1 MNASVS
7 SESVAALE
15 APVQQQK
22 ELEALLENCKTLIL
36 ASVDAKG
43 GADASYSP
51 FVRDDVGNFYIYV
64 STLAKHTRNLR
75 SAKAASIMMIED
87 EQDAASLY
95 ARRRLTLDCT
105 IEPVERD
112 SPPFED
118 RMQQFHQRF
127 GEIIDTLSGMKD
139 FHLFRLVPQT
149 GRLVLGFGAAYT
161 VSGIQ
166 VDGHLRGKHRPSN

>member
-1 MNASVS
+1 MNASDS
-7 SESVAALE
+7 TESVTALE
-15 APVQQQK
+15 APQQQQQD
-22 ELEALLENCKTLIL
+22 LEALLDKSKSLIL

-51 FVRDDVGNFYIYV
+51 FVRDDDGNLYIYV

-75 SAKAASIMMIED
+75 SAKAASVMIIED

-95 ARRRLTLDCT
+95 ARRRLTLDCSV
-105 IEPVERD
+105 EPIERD
-112 SPPFED
+112 SPPFEE
-118 RMQQFHQRF
+118 RMQIFQQRF
-127 GEIIDTLSGMKD
+127 GEIIDTLAGMKD

-161 VSGIQ
+161 VTGLL
-166 VDGHLRGKHRPSN
+166 VDGHLRGKHRPSK